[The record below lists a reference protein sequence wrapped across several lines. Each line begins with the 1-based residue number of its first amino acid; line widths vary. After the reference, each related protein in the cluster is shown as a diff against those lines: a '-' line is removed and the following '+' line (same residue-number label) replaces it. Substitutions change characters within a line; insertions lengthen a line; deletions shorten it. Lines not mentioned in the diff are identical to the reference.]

1 MSGQKFSVVE
11 YASRWKGENP
21 GELGARSIVAAA
33 EGQAEAEF
41 AACVAD
47 IRSELVAGQG
57 GSEEE
62 KRQFSDTLHRAILG
76 YDRERRQMLAVV
88 QDLLAKKRMTLQPP
102 SSSGYLSLAEA
113 VFAELIGMGAL
124 EVAMKHKEGL
134 EELQVVGCD
143 VFEVRGGRAYPSSVK
158 LSSTKELERIQQ
170 NLVLFN
176 HDTLNPRKRWAEVR
190 MRDGSRVTMTGF
202 GFTAQPTLTI
212 RFYTMRHFRLRTLAN
227 PEFETLDSRMVT
239 VLLCL
244 LRAAFNLILIG
255 PTNSGKTNLMKA
267 LIAEIDDN
275 ERIVTIES
283 RFELMLKRDF
293 PNKNIVEYEIDEEDA
308 RHSGRQAFKLALRQ
322 SPRRIVHAEIRDEDA
337 NLYVRACT
345 RGHEGSMTTVHVN
358 ELEDAPAAI
367 TDMCMLDGR
376 GMNSERL
383 TKRITEYVTQIGL
396 EMAVV
401 NGKRRLVRIGEYAY
415 ADGDVVVRDI
425 VRFDEERGDWQWKG
439 AFSAKSSVKLKES
452 DKTGFR
458 LLSEWGLTSP
468 C

>member
-1 MSGQKFSVVE
+1 MKGEKFSVVA
-11 YASRWKGENP
+11 YANKWKGEIP
-21 GELGARSIVAAA
+21 GEPRAGGIAASDRLA
-33 EGQAEAEF
+33 GEF

-57 GSEEE
+57 SDEEE
-62 KRQFSDTLHRAILG
+62 RQRFNDTLHRAILG
-76 YDRERRQMLAVV
+76 YEQERRQLMAIV
-88 QDLLAKKRMTLQPP
+88 QDLLAKKRMTIQPP
-102 SSSGYLSLAEA
+102 ASLGYVSLAEA

-124 EVAMKHKEGL
+124 EVVLKHKEGL

-170 NLVLFN
+170 NLVLFSN
-176 HDTLNPRKRWAEVR
+176 DTLNPRKRWAEVR
-190 MRDGSRVTMTGF
+190 LRDGSRVTMTGY
-202 GFTAQPTLTI
+202 GYTAQPTLTI
-212 RFYTMRHFRLRTLAN
+212 RFYTMHRFQLQSLAD
-227 PEFETLDSRMVT
+227 PEFGTLDPRMPAL
-239 VLLCL
+239 LLCL
-244 LRAAFNLILIG
+244 LRAAFNLVIIG
-255 PTNSGKTNLMKA
+255 PTNAGKTNLMKA

-275 ERIVTIES
+275 ERIVTIEP
-283 RFELMLKRDF
+283 RFELMLGRDF
-293 PNKNIVEYEIDEEDA
+293 PHKNIIEYEIDEEDE

-345 RGHEGSMTTVHVN
+345 RGHEGSMTTVHIN

-383 TKRITEYVTQIGL
+383 TKRIADYVTQIGL

-415 ADGDVVVRDI
+415 AQGEVSVHDI
-425 VRFDEERGDWQWKG
+425 VRYDEERGDWEWKG
-439 AFSAKSSVKLKES
+439 AFSAKASAKIKIN
-452 DKTGFR
+452 DRPGFR
-458 LLSEWGLTSP
+458 LLEEWGLVSP